1 MSGKPR
7 AMLRTVIAAPG
18 DTRETKATGSEAR
31 CLPVSVVIPAYNR
44 ADMLARALE
53 SVAAQR
59 PSAPA
64 EVIVVDDASSDN
76 TARVAE
82 ASGIRV
88 IRHECNRG
96 EGAARNTGIEAAS
109 QPWIALLDSDDEWLP
124 HHLDVLWE
132 LRANHVLVAASALSQ
147 DEQLG
152 LQRFAGLVTRRPATL
167 RSANSLLYPQ
177 NFVAPSATM
186 MKRQALL
193 DAGLY
198 RTDLPRAA
206 DLELLLRVLGHG
218 TGIVTP
224 RVGVLYHQHRGQ
236 VSGDRSEMRLAHWD
250 VSTALVERGG
260 ASSSLLERI
269 RGAIA
274 WDDLRAALAAG
285 RRPDAF
291 SQARLLVS
299 HPQRVIGLLGTL
311 AWRGLARRRSRT
323 VSRRGITVGGR
334 SRPAPLE
341 SAVEA
346 VLLRAFDLRPVEH

>member
-1 MSGKPR
+1 MPFNP
-7 AMLRTVIAAPG
+7 IAAPG
-18 DTRETKATGSEAR
+18 ASRDTKAKVSEGR

-44 ADMLARALE
+44 ADMLGRALE

-82 ASGIRV
+82 ASGVRV

-124 HHLDVLWE
+124 HHLDVLWQ
-132 LRANHVLVAASALSQ
+132 LRGEHVLVAAAALTH
-147 DEQLG
+147 DEELAVE
-152 LQRFAGLVTRRPATL
+152 RFTGLVTRRPAIL
-167 RSANSLLYPQ
+167 RSASSLLYPH
-177 NFVAPSATM
+177 NFVGQSATM
-186 MKRQALL
+186 VKRRVLL
-193 DAGLY
+193 DAGGY
-198 RTDLPRAA
+198 RTDLRRAA
-206 DLELLLRVLGHG
+206 DLELLLRVLEHG
-218 TGIVTP
+218 TGIATP
-224 RVGVLYHQHRGQ
+224 RVGAFYHQHRGQ
-236 VSGDRSEMRLAHWD
+236 VSGDRPEMRIAHWD
-250 VSTALVERGG
+250 VSTALVESGG

-269 RGAIA
+269 RGTIA

-285 RRPDAF
+285 QRPKAF

-311 AWRGLARRRSRT
+311 AWRGLARRRTRM
-323 VSRRGITVGGR
+323 VSRRGITVWRPR
-334 SRPAPLE
+334 SAPLE

-346 VLLRAFDLRPVEH
+346 VLLRTFDLQPVEH